1 MRTLGL
7 DPGDS
12 TGWALFDGEKR
23 IDGGVIINGLEGFI
37 EWAKADM
44 PQHDVL
50 VVEAFVVQPSFVGTP
65 TAAEVLGA
73 AWTLSGAKQKV
84 RQLRSK
90 KATVIAGTEAERTA
104 WLRDHGFDFIIHEM
118 DATVHVL
125 VYLKRIGHKAAFWR
139 YWGTKKPLPPKQ

>member
-1 MRTLGL
+1 MRILGL

-23 IDGGVIINGLEGFI
+23 IDGGVIINGLDGFI
-37 EWAKADM
+37 EWATTEM

-73 AWTLSGAKQKV
+73 AWAMSRAEKKV
-84 RQLRSK
+84 RQLRSQ
-90 KATVIAGTEAERTA
+90 KATVVAGSEAERNE
-104 WLRDHGFDFIIHEM
+104 WLRSIGFDFIIHEM

-125 VYLKRIGHKAAFWR
+125 VYLKRIGHKAAFWL
-139 YWGTKKPLPPKQ
+139 YWGTKKPRP

>member
-1 MRTLGL
+1 MRILGL

-12 TGWALFDGEKR
+12 TGWALFDGENR
-23 IDGGVIINGLEGFI
+23 IDGGLIINGLDGFK

-50 VVEAFVVQPSFVGTP
+50 VVEAFVVEPGFVGTP
-65 TAAEVLGA
+65 VAAEVLGA
-73 AWTLSGAKQKV
+73 AFALSRAEKQV

-90 KATVIAGTEAERTA
+90 KATVIAGTEAARNA
-104 WLRDHGFDFIIHEM
+104 WLREHGFGLIIHAM

>member
-90 KATVIAGTEAERTA
+90 KATVIAGTEAE
-104 WLRDHGFDFIIHEM
+104 
-118 DATVHVL
+118 
-125 VYLKRIGHKAAFWR
+125 
-139 YWGTKKPLPPKQ
+139 KKLEPIRNLEPKVGRNDPCPCGSGKKYKSCCMRR